1 MKIACL
7 CLFATLAHSSP
18 ALPIDHPMKRNATTA
33 IRKQAMERL
42 RGDSPQSAA
51 QLRAADAAWSR
62 LRTAVAEALAQ
73 RDLTEGVSVADLE
86 AQFATIQPGGNVN
99 GWRNPYPGDDPRS
112 LLKQYQFAS
121 YHDQSQFIMDVWSR
135 QTGKD
140 YTVAGVA
147 ARDCLTKPLTE
158 WTIAGPSERQSL
170 ESLEKVKV
178 WVEAFGDVLADYRED
193 RDGSSEALMKSAV
206 VILPNG
212 SKIRAVPGMP
222 HTVRGLTSNVAL
234 TEGDFFEKPKETMRA
249 LFGSIANEEKGRK
262 VVRIITTPN
271 GKDGMT
277 WKEFNKADS
286 LYSKRLVTIWRAV
299 CLGIKQNPVTL
310 MRALDDAEG
319 WAQEF
324 LCEWLD
330 GSNVLLPYELIQS
343 CETIEASEHDTP
355 EALKANP
362 LRKVAG
368 IDFGRVSDPTVMSLA
383 LNGLG
388 LNIVR
393 NVTKLK
399 GMSTPDQVRTLKPY
413 LDLCDRICVDYTGP
427 GIGFGDEL
435 VKLYGEHKPEAHQFG
450 KVELCTFTLP
460 LKREI
465 FPALRVAFE
474 KHAIRVPVSSWF
486 REDLHAMAQI
496 ITNGQYNYKAPRSDE
511 GHSDGCTSLALMVRA
526 SSGASATGAQFT
538 ATNSSRTT
546 AQPWDDQPSSAR
558 GDGFFGRLARR
569 LGAHI

>member
-1 MKIACL
+1 MPCRPSFAFLVLLAFTVGCAVASPHANMK
-7 CLFATLAHSSP
+7 
-18 ALPIDHPMKRNATTA
+18 ATT
-33 IRKQAMERL
+33 KKHNAMELL
-42 RGDSPQSAA
+42 RGNPVAA
-51 QLRAADAAWSR
+51 VDLREADAAWQKLSKAIA
-62 LRTAVAEALAQ
+62 TALAD
-73 RDLTEGVSVADLE
+73 RDLTEGATVAELE
-86 AQFATIQPGGNVN
+86 TMFATLKPGENVN
-99 GWRNPYPGDDPRS
+99 GWVNPYAKDDPRS

-121 YHDQSQFIMDVWSR
+121 FHDDSQFIMDVWSR

-147 ARDCLTKPLTE
+147 ARDAITKPLTE

-178 WVEAFGDVLADYRED
+178 WVEAFGDVIADYRED
-193 RDGSSEALMKSAV
+193 RDGHSQALMKSAII
-206 VILPNG
+206 ILPNG

-222 HTVRGLTSNVAL
+222 HTVRGLTSSVAL

-262 VVRIITTPN
+262 TVRIITTPN

-277 WKEFNKADS
+277 WKEFGKPDS
-286 LYSKRLVTIWRAV
+286 LYTKRLVTIWRAV

-310 MRALDDAEG
+310 MKALDDPEG

-343 CETIEASEHDTP
+343 CESIEASEHDTP
-355 EALKANP
+355 EALKASP

-383 LNGLG
+383 LNGMG
-388 LNIVR
+388 INIVR
-393 NVTKLK
+393 NITKLK
-399 GMSTPDQVRTLKPY
+399 GMSTPDQVTTLKPY

-435 VKLYGEHKPEAHQFG
+435 VKLYGEHKPESHQFG

-460 LKREI
+460 LKREL

-474 KHAIRVPVSSWF
+474 QRNLRVPVSSWF
-486 REDLHAMAQI
+486 REDLHAMAQV

-526 SSGASATGAQFT
+526 GSGASTSGARSVIATHQGT
-538 ATNSSRTT
+538 
-546 AQPWDDQPSSAR
+546 AR
-558 GDGFFGRLARR
+558 GGVINALRNLNPFGRRA
-569 LGAHI
+569 